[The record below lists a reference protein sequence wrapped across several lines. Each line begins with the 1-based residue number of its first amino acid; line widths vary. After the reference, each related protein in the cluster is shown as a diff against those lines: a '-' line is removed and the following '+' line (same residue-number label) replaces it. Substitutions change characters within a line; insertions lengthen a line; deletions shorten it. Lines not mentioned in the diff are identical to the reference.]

1 MQETVPVTT
10 SFTSSPRATV
20 GIEWELQV
28 VDPATGDLVGAASQL
43 LAELAGPGG
52 EHPKAKHELFES
64 IVEILTGVCETVP
77 EALADLSATV
87 EQLERVAARRGLV
100 FTCSGTHP
108 SARWQDQ
115 VISPNPRY
123 AALVES
129 KQLVARQL
137 LITGVHVHVGVR
149 STDKVVPILNAVAAQ
164 LPLFLALSAS
174 SPFWAGADTGLA
186 SSRSKLFEQLP
197 TAGLPYQFPDWSA
210 FDEYLAT
217 MVAAGAVDS
226 IRDLWWDVR
235 PHPDYGTVE
244 LRVCDGLAT
253 LAEVGMVAAL
263 YQSLVVSLDEA
274 LDAGRPLREDVP
286 WVVRENKW
294 RAARYGLDAQL
305 VVENGRQTVPLRAA
319 LLDLVDE
326 LTPVAARIG
335 CAEQLAA
342 IPPLV
347 ASGGGAGRQRAAA
360 GPAGDTF
367 AAVQL
372 LAREFAARRP
382 LDPVAR

>member
-1 MQETVPVTT
+1 MHEADPVPT
-10 SFTSSPRATV
+10 SFTSSARATV
-20 GIEWELQV
+20 GVEWELQI
-28 VDPATGDLVGAASQL
+28 VDPATGDLVPAASDL
-43 LAELAGPGG
+43 LADLAGPDGS

-87 EQLERVAARRGLV
+87 AQLEQVAGRRGLV
-100 FTCSGTHP
+100 LACAGTHP

-123 AALVES
+123 AVLVED
-129 KQLVARQL
+129 KQWVARQL

-149 STDKVVPILNAVAAQ
+149 SPDKVVPILNAVAAQ

-197 TAGLPYQFPDWSA
+197 TAGLPYQFDDWAA
-210 FDEYLAT
+210 FGDYLDT
-217 MVAAGAVDS
+217 LVSAGAVGS

-244 LRVCDGLAT
+244 LRVCDGVAT

-263 YQSLVVSLDEA
+263 YQCLVVSLDEA
-274 LDAGRPLREDVP
+274 LDAGRSLRCDVP

-294 RAARYGLDAQL
+294 RAARYGLDARL
-305 VVENGRQTVPLRAA
+305 VVENGRETVPVRTA
-319 LLDLVDE
+319 LLKLASQ
-326 LTPVAARIG
+326 LAPVAERIG
-335 CAEQLAA
+335 CADQLAA
-342 IPPLV
+342 IPELV
-347 ASGGGAGRQRAAA
+347 ATGGGAGRQRAAA
-360 GPAGDTF
+360 GSAVDTS
-367 AAVQL
+367 AAVAL
-372 LAREFAARRP
+372 LTREFAARRP
-382 LDPVAR
+382 L